1 MINVL
6 QRLAEL
12 DGQNPN
18 VAQAKPTVAP
28 DAAVRA
34 VQQSLSEELS
44 VDSLRYLSGVKNTIA
59 ECGMVPPMG
68 TSGTPASF
76 SINATAATGDE
87 VANMLNNIMTLAG
100 VKEVTPHDMPVDKP
114 TTGIT
119 MAPPMSGADQMK
131 KMMDTMN
138 EPAPDG
144 MANDADGQPEDEGL
158 MGGALGAAGG
168 GMLGGPLGAMAG
180 YAAGSAAG
188 DDVDAAL
195 ETDSEPDAGE
205 VDISGVGGA
214 LAGAAIHGDAE
225 GAAKGMSDG
234 EDEAMTGSGEDM
246 RKLIDAVSG
255 PAVDNA
261 PADPTEV
268 PEFDGDKMAYDPND
282 GDHRERQAGL
292 PRANPMEDVTAQL
305 FADYSKFVTE
315 GETTMSRAAKG
326 HEKYGKQGMQ
336 ALAKAGKEGKDLDPI
351 RKKYDKYDEGAKP
364 DFLDMDKDGNKKEPM
379 KKAVADKNK
388 NPFGNKKVAEKFDPL
403 KHVKNPTQGEKAA
416 AKDVKRGSYADRA
429 AMLKSAEA
437 DGRLKK

>member
-18 VAQAKPTVAP
+18 VAQAKPKVAP

-68 TSGTPASF
+68 TTGTPASF

-138 EPAPDG
+138 EPSPDG

-158 MGGALGAAGG
+158 MGGALGAVGG

-180 YAAGSAAG
+180 YAAGSKAG
-188 DDVDAAL
+188 DDIDAL

-225 GAAKGMSDG
+225 GAAKGMTDG

-246 RKLIDAVSG
+246 RKLIDAVSS

-268 PEFDGDKMAYDPND
+268 PEFDNDKMAYNPND

-292 PRANPMEDVTAQL
+292 ARANPMEDVTKQL
-305 FADYSKFVTE
+305 FAEYERFISE
-315 GETTMSRAAKG
+315 GS
-326 HEKYGKQGMQ
+326 
-336 ALAKAGKEGKDLDPI
+336 
-351 RKKYDKYDEGAKP
+351 KP
-364 DFLDMDKDGNKKEPM
+364 D
-379 KKAVADKNK
+379 ANK
-388 NPFGNKKVAEKFDPL
+388 NGIPDYAEDGKGKHDLKKSSKEKKVSEKFDPL
-403 KHVKNPTQGEKAA
+403 KHVKNPTPGEKQA

>member
-34 VQQSLSEELS
+34 VQKSLSEELS

-158 MGGALGAAGG
+158 MGGALGAVGG
-168 GMLGGPLGAMAG
+168 GMMGGPLGAMAG

-188 DDVDAAL
+188 DDIEAL
-195 ETDSEPDAGE
+195 ETDSESDAGE

-214 LAGAAIHGDAE
+214 LAGAAIHGDAD

-246 RKLIDAVSG
+246 RKLIDAVSS

-268 PEFDGDKMAYDPND
+268 PEFDNDKMAYDPNT

-292 PRANPMEDVTAQL
+292 ARANPMEDVTKQL
-305 FADYSKFVTE
+305 FAEYERFISE
-315 GETTMSRAAKG
+315 GS
-326 HEKYGKQGMQ
+326 
-336 ALAKAGKEGKDLDPI
+336 
-351 RKKYDKYDEGAKP
+351 KP
-364 DFLDMDKDGNKKEPM
+364 D
-379 KKAVADKNK
+379 ANK
-388 NPFGNKKVAEKFDPL
+388 NGIPDYAEDGKGKHDLKKSSKEKKVSEKFDPL
-403 KHVKNPTQGEKAA
+403 KHVKNPTPGEKQA